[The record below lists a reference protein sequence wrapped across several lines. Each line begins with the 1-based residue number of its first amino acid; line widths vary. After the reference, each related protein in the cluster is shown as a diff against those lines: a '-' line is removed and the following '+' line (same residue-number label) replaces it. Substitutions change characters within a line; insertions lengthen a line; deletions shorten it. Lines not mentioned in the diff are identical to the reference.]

1 MLSFVIV
8 FCPAL
13 YRQFITYAHTR
24 QIFFFSV
31 GPVVLLIDAKPLSCA
46 KGQPMVAKAQE
57 RCRVVGA
64 GPEEAS
70 RMLRGCNTSVM
81 ENC

>member
-1 MLSFVIV
+1 MLSLVIG

-24 QIFFFSV
+24 QIFTLSV
-31 GPVVLLIDAKPLSCA
+31 GPVTLLIDAKPFSCA
-46 KGQPMVAKAQE
+46 KGQPMVATAQE
-57 RCRVVGA
+57 RRRAMGA
-64 GPEEAS
+64 GPEEAP
-70 RMLRGCNTSVM
+70 RMLRGCSTSVM